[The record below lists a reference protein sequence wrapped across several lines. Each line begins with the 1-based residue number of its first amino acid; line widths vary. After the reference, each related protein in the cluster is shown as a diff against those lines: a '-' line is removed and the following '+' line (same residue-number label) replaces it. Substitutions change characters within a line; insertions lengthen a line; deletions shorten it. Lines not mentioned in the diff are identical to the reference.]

1 MTLEFFV
8 VLLPLFGAMLAMP
21 VGRAAGPRAAELVTT
36 ALVGLAAVYAWTLF
50 FDVALGDQHTR
61 TKVLFTWFSSGDF
74 VADWAVRLD
83 TLSAVMLVVVNSVS
97 FLVHVYSMGYM
108 KDYGE
113 QPRFFAYL
121 SLFTFAMLTL
131 VTADNYMQVF
141 FGWEGVGVASYLLI
155 GFWFD
160 KKSANDAA
168 IKAFVVNR
176 VGDFGFALGIM
187 AIYYVFGT
195 VDFDTVFSVISANST
210 VVPYGQSVGAPI
222 QELTIT
228 FIGHQWHALTVIGVL
243 LFIGAM
249 GKSAQ
254 FLLHTW
260 LPDAMEGP
268 TPVSALI
275 HAATMVTAGVFLVC
289 RSSAIF
295 EHAPAA
301 AAMVTLVGATTAFF
315 AATVGLLQDDI
326 KKVIAYSTC
335 SQLGYMFFAAG
346 CGAYGAAMFHLFTH
360 AFFKALLFLGAGA
373 VIIGMHHEQDIKK
386 MGGVKDL
393 LPATHILMLIGTI
406 AITGVGIPGVHIFGA
421 PLGAAGFVSK
431 DMILES
437 AFAGSEAGKA
447 FAGYAFVMGLLAAI
461 MTAFYSWRLIF
472 LTFWGK
478 SRAPEHV
485 RKHPHAVPDTMMW
498 PLVPLALGALVAGMA
513 FYGDFVGPKAEK
525 FWNGAIYSASMEHE
539 AAGEGEHGAPVAAE
553 HAAPAHEVARAHA
566 GVEANEEAG
575 EAHGGEH
582 HPPVWVL
589 WAPFM
594 AMLIGTF
601 LAAQHYLRGDPLRPG
616 FLRPGGMIYA
626 FIKNKWYFDEIYDF
640 LFVKPTFALGKFLW
654 KDGDGKTIDGVGP
667 DGIAAVV
674 AAGARRIVRMQ
685 TGYMYHYAFVM
696 LIGIAVLVTYILVR
710 TGGGQ

>member
-21 VGRAAGPRAAELVTT
+21 MGRAFGPRAAEIMTC
-36 ALVGLAAVYAWTLF
+36 ALVGLAALYAWVLF
-50 FDVALGDQHTR
+50 FDVAIGEQHWR
-61 TKVLFTWFSSGDF
+61 TKVLFTWFRSGDF

-83 TLSAVMLVVVNSVS
+83 TLSAVMLVVVNTVS
-97 FLVHVYSMGYM
+97 FLVHVYSIGYM

-131 VTADNYMQVF
+131 VTADNFMQLY
-141 FGWEGVGVASYLLI
+141 FGWEGVGLCSYLLI
-155 GFWFD
+155 GFWFK

-176 VGDFGFALGIM
+176 VGDFGFALGII
-187 AIYYVFGT
+187 AIFYVFGS
-195 VDFDTVFSVISANST
+195 VDFDTVFSVIAANSD
-210 VVPYGQSVGAPI
+210 VVPFGQSAGAPI
-222 QELTIT
+222 RDLTIT
-228 FIGHQWHALTVIGVL
+228 FLGAELHALTVIGVL

-289 RSSAIF
+289 RCSIIY
-295 EHAPAA
+295 EYAPNAA
-301 AAMVTLVGATTAFF
+301 ALVTLVGATTAFF
-315 AATVGLLQDDI
+315 AASVGLLQDDI
-326 KKVIAYSTC
+326 KRVIAYSTC

-346 CGAYGAAMFHLFTH
+346 VGAYDAAMFHLFTH

-373 VIIGMHHEQDIKK
+373 VIIGMHHEQDMKK

-393 LPATHILMLIGTI
+393 LPFTHLLMVIGTI
-406 AITGVGIPGVHIFGA
+406 SITGVGIPGLTLFGA

-437 AFAGSEAGKA
+437 AFAASRTGRM
-447 FAGYAFVMGLLAAI
+447 FAEYAFVLGLLSAV

-485 RKHPHAVPDTMMW
+485 RKHPHPVPDSMMA
-498 PLVPLALGALVAGMA
+498 PLLPLALGALIAGIA
-513 FYGDFVGPKAEK
+513 FHGDFVGPNAAK
-525 FWNGAIYSASMEHE
+525 FWGESLYSASAAHE
-539 AAGEGEHGAPVAAE
+539 EIVGETLHGE
-553 HAAPAHEVARAHA
+553 AAPAVERGAA
-566 GVEANEEAG
+566 GASERAG
-575 EAHGGEH
+575 EAEGEGH
-582 HPPVWVL
+582 HVPLWVL
-589 WAPFM
+589 WAPFA
-594 AMLIGTF
+594 AMSVGF
-601 LAAQHYLRGDPLRPG
+601 LTAWSHYMRGDPLRPG
-616 FLRPGGMIYA
+616 FLKPGGVVYA
-626 FIKNKWYFDEIYDF
+626 FIKNKWYFDELYDF
-640 LFVKPTFALGKFLW
+640 LFVKPALAIGRFLW
-654 KDGDGKTIDGVGP
+654 QEGDGKTIDGVGP
-667 DGIAAVV
+667 DGLAAAV
-674 AAGARRIVRMQ
+674 AAGARRIVRIQ

-696 LIGIAVLVTYILVR
+696 LVGIAVLVTYILIR
-710 TGGGQ
+710 AGGAR